1 MTAILNGRF
10 GALGRPATMTVSGG
24 RIASAAMTLVVIAL
38 CTASSAVGQ
47 QVQDHPLIS
56 RYPGSELNQSLSS
69 VKQFD
74 EIAMPVGPHLKGK
87 FTKTE
92 RLEGKVTRLVYATPH
107 DRSTLEIFR
116 SYQQALTKAGFQTL
130 FACSATECGDTS
142 NDPVA
147 DFGYWCVTNKIQCA
161 EPMRYIAA
169 KLPRAAG
176 DAYAA
181 IKVRTWETYVVVV
194 EVKPMQTG
202 LVTVDASAL
211 ADDITKSGHVAVYGI
226 YFDTGKAE
234 VKPESD
240 ATLAEIAKLLTAN
253 PQLKLHVIGN
263 TDNAGTLAANMTLS
277 KQRADAVVAAL
288 LGKYRVAQGRLLASG
303 IGPLAPVATNRT
315 EEGRAKNRRVELV
328 EQ

>member
-1 MTAILNGRF
+1 MNQLFAMRISVTAR
-10 GALGRPATMTVSGG
+10 A
-24 RIASAAMTLVVIAL
+24 ASATVTLLVIAL
-38 CTASSAVGQ
+38 CVTSTAAGQ

-56 RYPGSELNQSLSS
+56 RFPGSELNQSLSS

-74 EIAMPVGPHLKGK
+74 GIAMPEGPHLKGK

-92 RLEGKVTRLVYATPH
+92 SLEGKVTRLVYTTPR
-107 DRSTLEIFR
+107 DRSTIEIFR

-130 FACSATECGDTS
+130 FACSAAECGDTS
-142 NDPVA
+142 NEPVA
-147 DFGYWCVTNKIQCA
+147 DLGYWCVTNKIQCA

-181 IKVRTWETYVVVV
+181 IKVRTEETYVIVV

-202 LVTVDASAL
+202 LVAVNAAAL
-211 ADDITKSGHVAVYGI
+211 ANDIAQTGHAAVYGI

-240 ATLAEIAKLLTAN
+240 ATLTEIAKLLTAN

-263 TDNAGTLAANMTLS
+263 TDNVGTLAANMTLS

-288 LGKYRVAQGRLLASG
+288 LAKYRVAQGRLLASG